1 MARSQET
8 YSKKERQK
16 KKLQKKKEKHLRRDE
31 KRLEEPKSKSLDDM
45 FAYVDENG
53 NISSTPPD
61 PTKIKE
67 VALEDIVLDNSRQS
81 ADDDTPPAGKVTYFD
96 SSKGY
101 GFITDSKSG
110 ERLFVHINDAA
121 EPLAEGDRVT
131 YSVTRS
137 PRGMQAER
145 VKKIIAE

>member
-16 KKLQKKKEKHLRRDE
+16 KKLQKKKEKQLRRDE
-31 KRLEEPKSKSLDDM
+31 KRLEEPKAKSLDEM

-61 PTKIKE
+61 PTKIKKI
-67 VALEDIVLDNSRQS
+67 AAEDIDLDNSRNS
-81 ADDDTPPAGKVTYFD
+81 AIDDTPPTGKVTYFD

-101 GFITDSKSG
+101 GFITDANSG
-110 ERLFVHINDAA
+110 ERLFVHINDSAD
-121 EPLAEGDRVT
+121 PLAEGDRVT
-131 YSVTRS
+131 YVSTRS
-137 PRGMQAER
+137 PRGMQASM
-145 VKKIIAE
+145 VKKITTE